1 MIFLSDSGLSV
12 LIVFDLKSD
21 GCSMYFDSGDPNI
34 QTTHVSESVFINS
47 GDNPYEL
54 LKDSIK
60 YV

>member
-1 MIFLSDSGLSV
+1 M
-12 LIVFDLKSD
+12 IVFDLNSD
-21 GCSMYFDSGDPNI
+21 GSMYFDSGDPNI

-54 LKDSIK
+54 LKNSIK